1 MNLHASPIETTRLIL
16 IPTTLEHLE
25 VELNSPEQLSVM
37 LGAVVPATW
46 PPGVYDRDAM
56 QFFHAKLTEG
66 GDAAVGWYGWYAV
79 QKAAENR
86 PVTLVACGGY
96 FGPPADGV
104 AEIGYSVAPE
114 FRCRGFATEIVKAL
128 LNRAF
133 ATRGVNRVVAETA
146 ADNIAS
152 RRALVKCGFRVS
164 GAGREPG
171 HVHYEC
177 NACKGSAH

>member
-1 MNLHASPIETTRLIL
+1 MSPHASPIETARLNL

-25 VELNSPEQLSVM
+25 AELNAPEQLGEL
-37 LGAVVPATW
+37 LGAVVPASW
-46 PPGVYDRDAM
+46 PPGLYDRDAM

-66 GDAAVGWYGWYAV
+66 GDAAVGWYGWYAI
-79 QKAAENR
+79 QKAAECC
-86 PVTLVACGGY
+86 PATLVACGGY

-114 FRCRGFATEIVKAL
+114 FRRRGFASEMIKAL
-128 LNRAF
+128 VSRAF
-133 ATRGVNRVVAETA
+133 ATRGVSRVVAETA
-146 ADNIAS
+146 ADNMAS
-152 RRALVKCGFRVS
+152 RRALEKCGFRVS